1 MSLIISL
8 LYGSVR
14 RNRQGIKAAKY
25 LGKKL
30 KERNIDV
37 RFIDPLEFKLPFLD
51 KMYKEFPNGT
61 APKDMETI
69 ANHFRESDAF
79 LVVTGEY
86 NHSLPPAL
94 KNLLDHYQSEYLF
107 KPSAIASYSAGSFG
121 GVRAAVHL
129 RVILA
134 ELGTPTISSMQPF
147 PAIQDLFDDDLVPQ
161 NSQIEKSVDKFLDE
175 LIWYAEALAEKRKNG
190 GTPF

>member
-1 MSLIISL
+1 MGFTISL

-14 RNRQGIKAAKY
+14 SNRQGIKAAKY
-25 LGKKL
+25 LEKKL
-30 KERNIDV
+30 KERDV
-37 RFIDPLEFKLPFLD
+37 TVHFIDPLEYKLPFLD
-51 KMYKEFPNGT
+51 KMYKEFPEGT
-61 APKDMETI
+61 APEPMETI
-69 ANHFRESDAF
+69 ANHFRESDGF

-86 NHSLPPAL
+86 NHSIPPAL
-94 KNLLDHYQSEYLF
+94 KNILDHFQSEYLF

-134 ELGTPTISSMQPF
+134 ELGTPTISSIQPF
-147 PAIQDLFDDDLVPQ
+147 PKVQDLFNDDFIPQ
-161 NSQIEKSVDKFLDE
+161 SDRVEKSVDRFLDE
-175 LIWYAEALAEKRKNG
+175 LFWYVEALTEKRKKD

>member
-1 MSLIISL
+1 MKPTISI

-14 RNRQGIKAAKY
+14 SDRQGIKAARY
-25 LGKKL
+25 LEKKL
-30 KERNIDV
+30 NQRNVDV
-37 RFIDPLEFKLPFLD
+37 RFIDPLEYQFPFLD
-51 KMYKEFPNGT
+51 KMYKEFPEGT
-61 APKDMETI
+61 APQYMETV

-86 NHSLPPAL
+86 NHSIPPAL
-94 KNLLDHYQSEYLF
+94 KNLLDHFQSEYLF

-129 RVILA
+129 RVILG
-134 ELGTPTISSMQPF
+134 ELGTPAISSMQPF
-147 PAIQDLFDDDLVPQ
+147 PTVQDLFDEDFSIKNKRID
-161 NSQIEKSVDKFLDE
+161 KSVNRFLDE
-175 LIWYAEALAEKRKNG
+175 LIWYTEALAEKRKSE